1 MTDSSPPNSLA
12 AACDQVQLHG
22 WELWIEYFA
31 LGGNATPRDLAR
43 HIARTATLSDHE
55 NDVLVQA
62 LNERFSAMDLDHP
75 LSYARPDPPAPRLPL
90 SSPAPRPLSPPP

>member
-1 MTDSSPPNSLA
+1 MTDSMLPNSLA

-75 LSYARPDPPAPRLPL
+75 LSYARPDPPAPR
-90 SSPAPRPLSPPP
+90 SPLSPLPSPPPAP